1 MAKRSTKLS
10 ATYIENLK
18 AKEKLYRVQD
28 TQAVSFFVCVM
39 KIGKNAEKSLKN
51 GTKTFQFRWQRKA
64 QAGLKGVDTFVP
76 LGRVGEIDLADA
88 RELARECHALARVGN
103 DPRLALS
110 DKVKVISDGRLK
122 EMFREAFKVRTSF
135 YPEDFNPEVLDYR
148 KHPQGFKKS
157 YEQKVATSRD
167 FVSYTNANDMKSRV
181 TKYVLPKLGERNVL
195 EIKPYELDE
204 IITSIQPKVKKDRD
218 GIKYTCPMLDTRRK
232 LFSDM
237 KTIFKYA
244 RSHFP
249 DMIYAPTDAVDMKKH
264 LKDFANEKTH
274 MVTTTDFE
282 GIQGIMWK
290 LATHLATSTRMSW
303 QLRVASL
310 ALPLTHLRPGE
321 LVALRWSEI
330 DFKKGLINIPGAY
343 KAHTEKPEKRMKMSR
358 DHTIPMSRQL
368 KELLKQTKEL
378 SKRQGI
384 VSRYVLPAPMY
395 KKDMDLIRDQKGKVY
410 IDECVSV
417 AGLENTLK
425 RAGISNQTELTPHGW
440 RAMASTRINGGLT
453 INGEKIYYDS
463 KWVEVALSHHSIL
476 KQDGGKMAEAYNH
489 AKYLPERAEMI
500 QDWADFLEGFM
511 LTNPAL
517 QSLHQPTL
525 SLLVQPTHKSY
536 QLA

>member
-167 FVSYTNANDMKSRV
+167 YVSYTNANDMKSRV

-321 LVALRWSEI
+321 LVALRWTEI
-330 DFKKGLINIPGAY
+330 DFKKDLINIPGAY

-358 DHTIPMSRQL
+358 DHIIPMSKQL
-368 KELLKQTKEL
+368 KVLLQHTQEY
-378 SKRQGI
+378 SKSQSI
-384 VSRYVLPAPMY
+384 VSRYVFPKIIARKNMIL
-395 KKDMDLIRDQKGKVY
+395 DQDGKCH
-410 IDECVSV
+410 IDETISV
-417 AGLENTLK
+417 AALEETLK
-425 RAGISNQTELTPHGW
+425 RAGISSKTELTPHGW
-440 RAMASTRINGGLT
+440 RAMASTSLNGGLT
-453 INGEKIYYDS
+453 LNDEKKRFES
-463 KWVEVALSHHSIL
+463 KWIEVALSHHSI
-476 KQDGGKMAEAYNH
+476 KKEDGGAMAEAYNH
-489 AKYLPERAEMI
+489 AKYLPERKEMI
-500 QDWADFLEGFM
+500 QDWADFLEGFIM
-511 LTNPAL
+511 TNPEL

-525 SLLVQPTHKSY
+525 SLLVQPTRKSY